1 MYLFHS
7 NKKVGFKGE
16 NGRFIVT
23 KLAVTDESYKDF
35 TIEGKQS
42 LTFMVHPPANFKF
55 AKIFEDTVFKGIELE
70 LLQVSTGEEEKDDI
84 EMY

>member
-1 MYLFHS
+1 
-7 NKKVGFKGE
+7 VGFKGD
-16 NGRFIVT
+16 NGRFILT
-23 KLAVTDESYKDF
+23 KLGVTDELYKDF

-42 LTFMVHPPANFKF
+42 VSFLIHPPANFKF

-70 LLQVSTGEEEKDDI
+70 LLQISTGEKDEDSI